1 MHKLF
6 VELGEIVNK
15 TSILKKPILTTSGIK
30 WIFEYD

>member
-30 WIFEYD
+30 